1 MHSKTRRLGGVVAA
15 AVIVMVAASM
25 AITPVHAAKQN
36 QIKSFMLNSGMAPEV
51 RGSILVVENKAQTF
65 FIIKVQHAAPNTTYD
80 VMVDGAVVDQIT
92 TNGDGNG
99 RVIHRQKN
107 KGTPTPL
114 PYDPR
119 GALVEVAA
127 TGTADILLSSTVP
140 ATPEEAAQVIVIN
153 NFDLTNTGTLGTASA
168 TANFK
173 EKNGRMRLQISVKG
187 LNPNTDYDLVV
198 GGTVIGTFTTDGQG
212 NANITLDSRPQPDD
226 GSDGAGQLDDLLT
239 FDPRGAL
246 IEIHGAGTADVFLTG
261 TFPTAPIPGT

>member
-1 MHSKTRRLGGVVAA
+1 
-15 AVIVMVAASM
+15 
-25 AITPVHAAKQN
+25 
-36 QIKSFMLNSGMAPEV
+36 MLNSGVTPDA

-65 FIIKVQHAAPNTTYD
+65 FTIKLQHAAPNTTYD

-92 TNGDGNG
+92 TNGQGNG
-99 RVIHRQKN
+99 HVTHRQKN

-119 GALVEVAA
+119 GALVEIAA
-127 TGTADILLSSTVP
+127 TGTADVLLSSTVP
-140 ATPEEAAQVIVIN
+140 ATPEEASQVIVIN
-153 NFDLTNTGTLGTASA
+153 NFDLDNTGTLGTASA

-187 LNPNTDYDLVV
+187 LNPNTDYDLAV
-198 GGTVIGTFTTDGQG
+198 GGNVIGTFTTDGSG
-212 NANITLDSRPQPDD
+212 NANITLDSRPQTDDD
-226 GSDGAGQLDDLLT
+226 GSGQLDDLLT

-246 IEIHGAGTADVFLTG
+246 IEIRSAGTTDVFLTG